1 MEACVNIVE
10 CEYVLVKENIS
21 IRVLTMYIK
30 LIAKFFLQF
39 VKFSF

>member
-21 IRVLTMYIK
+21 IRCVDYVHKTNL
-30 LIAKFFLQF
+30 
-39 VKFSF
+39 